1 MAIKFI
7 FFTFRPTLSRGAFF
21 SSENCILNEI
31 NKKKSES
38 FIYNGACEFNIF
50 QICTIF
56 CMNKLKNNTEGNVS
70 HEHHVHILVLLAMAL
85 AAFLSQIKK
94 FDTLL

>member
-1 MAIKFI
+1 M
-7 FFTFRPTLSRGAFF
+7 
-21 SSENCILNEI
+21 NEI
-31 NKKKSES
+31 KKSLNNLFL

-70 HEHHVHILVLLAMAL
+70 HEHHVHIFVLLAMAL

-94 FDTLL
+94 FDTLLYRYFGLFFSFFFFYPTDRH

>member
-1 MAIKFI
+1 MNVQK
-7 FFTFRPTLSRGAFF
+7 TELLT
-21 SSENCILNEI
+21 
-31 NKKKSES
+31 S
-38 FIYNGACEFNIF
+38 FIYNGAREFNIF

-56 CMNKLKNNTEGNVS
+56 CMNKLKNNTEGSVS
-70 HEHHVHILVLLAMAL
+70 HEHHVHIFVLLAMAL

>member
-1 MAIKFI
+1 M
-7 FFTFRPTLSRGAFF
+7 
-21 SSENCILNEI
+21 NEI
-31 NKKKSES
+31 NKKSLN
-38 FIYNGACEFNIF
+38 NGACEFNIF

-70 HEHHVHILVLLAMAL
+70 HEHHVHIFVLLAMAL

-94 FDTLL
+94 IDTLL